1 MQKGEIRMN
10 LEEGK
15 AVIKP
20 LLSEKRYRHSVNVSR
35 EAVRLAKKYGAD
47 PQKAETAAARKTEQ
61 MAESGPIFN
70 FFHIVSL
77 SDFSLIPA
85 SLVTEKSE
93 YK

>member
-1 MQKGEIRMN
+1 MRSILTSFFQKNRKFFRLHDPRNGIAHPF
-10 LEEGK
+10 LFPTQSIAS
-15 AVIKP
+15 AV
-20 LLSEKRYRHSVNVSR
+20 YH
-35 EAVRLAKKYGAD
+35 KKD
-47 PQKAETAAARKTEQ
+47 FILFPKTSPARKTEQ